1 MTILLFFKIS
11 LVSRLFL
18 GNYKISL
25 VSRLSS
31 LVFLLYL
38 SLIMEFLNQFIFGE
52 GIAHSIF
59 VLAMVIAVGT
69 LLAKVKVG
77 GISLGATWILF
88 AGIVASHFGMTLHTD
103 TLNFVRDFGL
113 TLFVFS
119 IGLQIGP
126 SFFSSLRQ
134 GGLKQMGLAIATMLL
149 GGVVAYLLF
158 LATDTPLQTMVGV
171 MDGAVANT
179 PAMGAAQQAYLDL
192 TGIDDKSIPLSFA
205 VAYPIGVVAVILAF
219 MVLRGVLRVDIK
231 KEREEVAR
239 RYGENRLAAKYSIE
253 VENGQMNGKSVG
265 EIRQIIARQFV
276 ISRISHDGN
285 KAFIADAS
293 SKVYCGDKIFVV
305 SSAEDKEAILAFLGR
320 EVEMLEEEW
329 GEFEGQ
335 LVSRRIVVTRSEI
348 NGKRFVDLRLR
359 TKYGINITRVNRAG
373 VDIIPHQGMEL
384 QLGDKVMV
392 VGSEEA
398 INEVS
403 KLLGNSL
410 KKLHEPHIFTLFLGI
425 ALGVL
430 VGSIPFIEAP
440 QPVKLGL
447 AAGPMLM
454 AIIIGRFG
462 THWHLITYTTLSANL
477 MLREVGLAMF
487 LASVGLASGNG
498 FVEAVVGGG
507 YIWLLYALVIAI
519 VPLLIIGLFAR
530 LYCKMDIFTIMGM
543 LSGSMT
549 NPIALNYAN
558 SLAGSDMPAI
568 SYATVYPLAMFLR
581 VLIAQTMILSLL

>member
-1 MTILLFFKIS
+1 
-11 LVSRLFL
+11 
-18 GNYKISL
+18 
-25 VSRLSS
+25 
-31 LVFLLYL
+31 
-38 SLIMEFLNQFIFGE
+38 MEFFREFIFGA

-59 VLAMVIAVGT
+59 VLAMVIAIGT
-69 LLAKVKVG
+69 TLAKIKVG

-88 AGIVASHFGMTLHTD
+88 AGIVASHFGMTLHAD

-126 SFFSSLRQ
+126 SFFASLRQ
-134 GGLKQMGLAIATMLL
+134 GGLKQMWLSILAMLL
-149 GGVVAYLLF
+149 AAVVAYLLVIP
-158 LATDTPLQTMVGV
+158 TETPLQTMVGV

-192 TGIDDKSIPLSFA
+192 TGIDDKSIPMGFA

-219 MVLRGVLRVDIK
+219 MLLKAILRIDLS
-231 KEREEVAR
+231 KEKEVVSKTF
-239 RYGENRLAAKYSIE
+239 GGNKLAAKFSIE
-253 VENGQMNGKSVG
+253 VTNRQMDGKSVG

-276 ISRISHDGN
+276 ISRISHSDN
-285 KAFIADAS
+285 KAFIADS
-293 SKVYCGDKIFVV
+293 LSKVYCGDKIFVV
-305 SSAEDKEAILAFLGR
+305 SSAEDKEAILAFLGN
-320 EVEMLEEEW
+320 EIEMLEEEW

-335 LVSRRIVVTRSEI
+335 LVSRRIVVTQPNI

-373 VDIIPHQGMEL
+373 VDIIPHQGIEL

-398 INEVS
+398 INEVA

-410 KKLHEPHIFTLFLGI
+410 KKLHEPHIFTLFIGI

-430 VGSIPFIEAP
+430 VGSIPLIDAP
-440 QPVKLGL
+440 QPIKLGL

-498 FVEAVVGGG
+498 FVDAVVGGG
-507 YIWLLYALVIAI
+507 YIWLLYALIIAV
-519 VPLLIIGLFAR
+519 VPLILVGVYAR
-530 LYCKMDIFTIMGM
+530 LRYKMDFFSIMGM
-543 LSGSMT
+543 LSGTMT

-581 VLIAQTMILSLL
+581 VIIAQLMILMLL

>member
-1 MTILLFFKIS
+1 
-11 LVSRLFL
+11 
-18 GNYKISL
+18 
-25 VSRLSS
+25 
-31 LVFLLYL
+31 
-38 SLIMEFLNQFIFGE
+38 MEFLEQFIFGE

-69 LLAKVKVG
+69 LLAKIKVG
-77 GISLGATWILF
+77 GISLGATWTLF
-88 AGIVASHFGMTLHTD
+88 AGIVASHLGMTLHAD

-134 GGLKQMGLAIATMLL
+134 GGLKQMWLSILTMLF
-149 GGVVAYLLF
+149 GAVVAYLLF

-219 MVLRGVLRVDIK
+219 MLLRWILRVDIS
-231 KEREEVAR
+231 KERDIVAKSM
-239 RYGENRLAAKYSIE
+239 GGNKLAAKFSIE
-253 VENGQMNGKSVG
+253 VTNRQMDGKSVG

-285 KAFIADAS
+285 KAFIADVS
-293 SKVYCGDKIFVV
+293 SKVYCGDKVFVV
-305 SSAEDKEAILAFLGR
+305 CAAEDKEAILAFLGS
-320 EVEMLEEEW
+320 EIEMLEEEW

-335 LVSRRIVVTRSEI
+335 LVSRRIVVTQPKI

-398 INEVS
+398 INEVA

-410 KKLHEPHIFTLFLGI
+410 KKLHEPHIFTLFIGI

-430 VGSIPFIEAP
+430 VGSIPLIDAP
-440 QPVKLGL
+440 QPIKLGL

-498 FVEAVVGGG
+498 FVEAVVNGG
-507 YIWLLYALVIAI
+507 YIWLLYALIIAV
-519 VPLLIIGLFAR
+519 VPLLIVGVYAR
-530 LYCKMDIFTIMGM
+530 LRYKMDLFTIMGM

-581 VLIAQTMILSLL
+581 VVIAQAMILMLM

>member
-1 MTILLFFKIS
+1 MEFFK
-11 LVSRLFL
+11 
-18 GNYKISL
+18 
-25 VSRLSS
+25 
-31 LVFLLYL
+31 
-38 SLIMEFLNQFIFGE
+38 EFIFGG

-59 VLAMVIAVGT
+59 VLAMVIAIGT
-69 LLAKVKVG
+69 TLAKIKVG

-88 AGIVASHFGMTLHTD
+88 AGIAASHFGMNLHVD
-103 TLNFVRDFGL
+103 TLNFMRDFGL

-126 SFFSSLRQ
+126 SFFTSLRQ
-134 GGLKQMGLAIATMLL
+134 GGLRQMGYSLLTMLL
-149 GGVVAYLLF
+149 AAVVAYLLF
-158 LATDTPLQTMVGV
+158 LATKTPLQTMVGV

-179 PAMGAAQQAYLDL
+179 PAMGATQQTFLDL
-192 TGIDDKSIPLSFA
+192 TGIDDKSIPMGFA

-219 MVLRGVLRVDIK
+219 MLLKAILRIDLA
-231 KEREEVAR
+231 KERDIVTQ
-239 RYGENRLAAKYSIE
+239 RLGGNKFAAKFSIE
-253 VENGQMNGKSVG
+253 VQNAQMDGKTVG
-265 EIRQIIARQFV
+265 EIRQIISRQFV
-276 ISRISHDGN
+276 ISRISHDQN
-285 KAFIADAS
+285 KAFIADAT

-305 SSAEDKEAILAFLGR
+305 SNAEDKEAILAFLGS
-320 EVEMLEEEW
+320 EIEMLEEEW

-335 LVSRRIVVTRSEI
+335 LVSRRIVVTQPEI

-373 VDIIPHQGMEL
+373 VDLIPHQGMEL

-398 INEVS
+398 INEVA

-410 KKLHEPHIFTLFLGI
+410 QKLRDPHIFTLFFGI
-425 ALGVL
+425 AMGVL
-430 VGSIPFIEAP
+430 VGSIPLINAP
-440 QPVKLGL
+440 QPIKLGL

-477 MLREVGLAMF
+477 MLREVGLSIF

-498 FVEAVVGGG
+498 FVDAVVGGG
-507 YIWLLYALVIAI
+507 YIWLVYAMIIAI
-519 VPLLIIGLFAR
+519 VPLIIVGIYAR
-530 LYCKMDIFTIMGM
+530 LRSKMDFFTIMGM
-543 LSGSMT
+543 LSGCMT

-581 VLIAQTMILSLL
+581 VVIAQAMILMFL

>member
-1 MTILLFFKIS
+1 
-11 LVSRLFL
+11 
-18 GNYKISL
+18 
-25 VSRLSS
+25 
-31 LVFLLYL
+31 
-38 SLIMEFLNQFIFGE
+38 MEFFREFIFGA

-59 VLAMVIAVGT
+59 VLAIVIAIGT
-69 LLAKVKVG
+69 LLAKINVG
-77 GISLGATWILF
+77 GISLGATWVLF
-88 AGIVASHFGMTLHTD
+88 AGIVASHFGMNLHAD
-103 TLNFVRDFGL
+103 TLSFVRDFGL

-134 GGLKQMGLAIATMLL
+134 GGLKQMWLSILAMLL
-149 GGVVAYLLF
+149 AAVVAYLLVF
-158 LATDTPLQTMVGV
+158 PTDTPLQTMVGV

-179 PAMGAAQQAYLDL
+179 PAMGAAQQTYLDL
-192 TGIDDKSIPLSFA
+192 TGIDDKSIPMGFA

-219 MVLRGVLRVDIK
+219 MILKAILRIDLS
-231 KEREEVAR
+231 KEKEIVASKF
-239 RYGENRLAAKYSIE
+239 GGNKLAAKFSIE
-253 VENGQMNGKSVG
+253 VTNRQMDGKTVG

-276 ISRISHDGN
+276 ISRISHGDN
-285 KAFIADAS
+285 KAFIADS
-293 SKVYCGDKIFVV
+293 TSQVHCGDKIFVV
-305 SSAEDKEAILAFLGR
+305 SSAEDKEAILAFLGH
-320 EVEMLEEEW
+320 EIEMLEEEW

-335 LVSRRIVVTRSEI
+335 LVSRRIVVTQPNI

-398 INEVS
+398 INEVA

-410 KKLHEPHIFTLFLGI
+410 KKLHEPHIFTLFIGI

-430 VGSIPFIEAP
+430 VGSIPLIDAP
-440 QPVKLGL
+440 QPIKLGL

-498 FVEAVVGGG
+498 FVDAVVGGG
-507 YIWLLYALVIAI
+507 YIWLLYALIIAV
-519 VPLLIIGLFAR
+519 VPLILVGVYAR
-530 LYCKMDIFTIMGM
+530 LRYKMDFFSIMGM
-543 LSGSMT
+543 LSGTMT

-581 VLIAQTMILSLL
+581 VIIAQSMILMLL

>member
-1 MTILLFFKIS
+1 
-11 LVSRLFL
+11 
-18 GNYKISL
+18 
-25 VSRLSS
+25 
-31 LVFLLYL
+31 
-38 SLIMEFLNQFIFGE
+38 MEFFEQFLFGE

-59 VLAMVIAVGT
+59 VLAMVVAVGT
-69 LLAKVKVG
+69 LFAKVKIA

-88 AGIVASHFGMTLHTD
+88 AGIVASHFGMNLHTE

-134 GGLKQMGLAIATMLL
+134 GGLRLMWLAILTIVL
-149 GGVVAYLLF
+149 GGVVAYLLS
-158 LATDTPLQTMVGV
+158 LITKTPLQTMVGV

-179 PAMGAAQQAYLDL
+179 PAMGATQQTFFDI
-192 TGIDDKSIPLSFA
+192 TGIDDRTIPMSFA
-205 VAYPIGVVAVILAF
+205 VAYPVGVVAVIIAF
-219 MVLRGVLRVDIK
+219 MLLRGLLRIDLRNESDI
-231 KEREEVAR
+231 VAK

-253 VENGQMNGKSVG
+253 VMNRQMDGKSVG
-265 EIRQIIARQFV
+265 EIRQIISRQFV

-285 KAFIADAS
+285 KASIADAS
-293 SKVYCGDKIFVV
+293 SVVHCGDKIFVV

-320 EVEMLEEEW
+320 EIEILEEEW
-329 GEFEGQ
+329 GEFEGE
-335 LVSRRIVVTRSEI
+335 LVSRRIIVTQPKI

-373 VDIIPHQGMEL
+373 VDLIPHQGMEL

-398 INEVS
+398 INEVA

-410 KKLHEPHIFTLFLGI
+410 KKLRDPHIFTLFFGI

-430 VGSIPFIEAP
+430 VGSIPLIEAS
-440 QPVKLGL
+440 QPIKLGL

-454 AIIIGRFG
+454 AILIGRFG

-477 MLREVGLAMF
+477 MLREVGLAIF
-487 LASVGLASGNG
+487 LASVGLASGSG
-498 FVEAVVGGG
+498 FVSAVAGGG
-507 YIWLLYALVIAI
+507 YIWLLYALIIAI
-519 VPLLIIGLFAR
+519 VPIILVGIYAR
-530 LYCKMDIFTIMGM
+530 LRFKMDFFTIMGV
-543 LSGSMT
+543 LSGCMT
-549 NPIALNYAN
+549 NSIALNYAN

-581 VLIAQTMILSLL
+581 VVIAQAMLLLLL

>member
-1 MTILLFFKIS
+1 
-11 LVSRLFL
+11 
-18 GNYKISL
+18 
-25 VSRLSS
+25 
-31 LVFLLYL
+31 
-38 SLIMEFLNQFIFGE
+38 MEFIEQFVFGE

-59 VLAMVIAVGT
+59 VLAIVIAVGT
-69 LLAKVKVG
+69 LLGRVKIG

-88 AGIVASHFGMTLHTD
+88 AGIVASHFGMTLHAD

-134 GGLKQMGLAIATMLL
+134 GGLKQMGLSICTMLL
-149 GGVVAYLLF
+149 GAGVAYLLF
-158 LATDTPLQTMVGV
+158 FATDTPLQTMVGV

-179 PAMGAAQQAYLDL
+179 PAMGATQQTYLDL

-205 VAYPIGVVAVILAF
+205 VAYPIGVVAVILVF
-219 MVLRGVLRVDIK
+219 VILRYILRVDIA
-231 KEREEVAR
+231 KERDIVAR
-239 RYGENRLAAKYSIE
+239 RMGGSKLAAKFSIE
-253 VENGQMNGKSVG
+253 VTNEQMNGKSVG

-276 ISRISHDGN
+276 ISRISHSDN
-285 KAFIADAS
+285 KAFIADS
-293 SKVYCGDKIFVV
+293 SSRVHCGDKIFVV

-320 EVEMLEEEW
+320 EIEMLEEEW

-335 LVSRRIVVTRSEI
+335 LVSRRIVVTQPNI

-398 INEVS
+398 INEVA

-410 KKLHEPHIFTLFLGI
+410 KKLRDPHIFTLFLGI

-430 VGSIPFIEAP
+430 VGSIPLIEAP
-440 QPVKLGL
+440 QPIKLGL

-498 FVEAVVGGG
+498 FVDAVVGGG
-507 YIWLLYALVIAI
+507 YIWLLYALVIAV
-519 VPLLIIGLFAR
+519 VPLLIIGIYAR
-530 LYCKMDIFTIMGM
+530 LRYKMDLFTIMGM
-543 LSGSMT
+543 LSGTMT

-581 VLIAQTMILSLL
+581 VIIAQMMILFLM

>member
-1 MTILLFFKIS
+1 
-11 LVSRLFL
+11 
-18 GNYKISL
+18 
-25 VSRLSS
+25 
-31 LVFLLYL
+31 
-38 SLIMEFLNQFIFGE
+38 MEFLNQFIFGE

-59 VLAMVIAVGT
+59 VLAMTIAVGT
-69 LLAKVKVG
+69 LLAKIKVG
-77 GISLGATWILF
+77 GISLGATWTLF
-88 AGIVASHFGMTLHTD
+88 AGIVASHFGMSLHAD

-134 GGLKQMGLAIATMLL
+134 GGLRQAWLAIMTMIF
-149 GGVVAYLLF
+149 GAVVAYLLF
-158 LATDTPLQTMVGV
+158 LATNDTPLQTMVGV

-179 PAMGAAQQAYLDL
+179 PAMGATQQAYLDL
-192 TGIDDKSIPLSFA
+192 TTIDDKNIPMGFA

-219 MVLRGVLRVDIK
+219 MLLKKMLRVDIS
-231 KEREEVAR
+231 KEREVVASTMA
-239 RYGENRLAAKYSIE
+239 GNKPASKFSIE
-253 VENGQMNGKSVG
+253 VTNAQIDGKTVG
-265 EIRQIIARQFV
+265 ELRQIVARQFV

-285 KAFIADAS
+285 KAFIADSS
-293 SKVYCGDKIFVV
+293 SKIYCGDKIFVV
-305 SSAEDKEAILAFLGR
+305 SNAEDKEAILAFLGR
-320 EVEMLEEEW
+320 EIEMLEKEW

-335 LVSRRIVVTRSEI
+335 LVSRRIVVTQQNI

-398 INEVS
+398 INEVA

-410 KKLHEPHIFTLFLGI
+410 RKLHEPHIFTLFIGI

-430 VGSIPFIEAP
+430 VGSIPLIDAP
-440 QPVKLGL
+440 QPIKLGL

-487 LASVGLASGNG
+487 LASVGLASGKG
-498 FVEAVVGGG
+498 FVDAVAGGG
-507 YIWLLYALVIAI
+507 YIWLLYALIIAI
-519 VPLLIIGLFAR
+519 IPLLIVGIYAR
-530 LYCKMDIFTIMGM
+530 LRYKMDFFTIMGT

-558 SLAGSDMPAI
+558 SLAGNDMPAI

-581 VLIAQTMILSLL
+581 VVIAQAMILMFL

>member
-1 MTILLFFKIS
+1 
-11 LVSRLFL
+11 
-18 GNYKISL
+18 
-25 VSRLSS
+25 
-31 LVFLLYL
+31 
-38 SLIMEFLNQFIFGE
+38 MEFFREFIFGA

-59 VLAMVIAVGT
+59 VLAMVIAIGT
-69 LLAKVKVG
+69 TLAKIKVG

-88 AGIVASHFGMTLHTD
+88 AGIVASHFGMTLHAD

-126 SFFSSLRQ
+126 SFFASLRQ
-134 GGLKQMGLAIATMLL
+134 GGLKQMWLSILAMLL
-149 GGVVAYLLF
+149 AAVVAYLLVIP
-158 LATDTPLQTMVGV
+158 TETPLQTMVGV

-179 PAMGAAQQAYLDL
+179 PAMGAAQQTYLDL
-192 TGIDDKSIPLSFA
+192 TGIDDKSIPMGFA

-219 MVLRGVLRVDIK
+219 MLLKAILRIDLS
-231 KEREEVAR
+231 KEKEVVSKAF
-239 RYGENRLAAKYSIE
+239 GGNKLAAKFSIE
-253 VENGQMNGKSVG
+253 VTNKQMNGKSVG

-276 ISRISHDGN
+276 ISRISHSDN
-285 KAFIADAS
+285 KAFIADS
-293 SKVYCGDKIFVV
+293 SSQVHCGDKIFVV
-305 SSAEDKEAILAFLGR
+305 SSAEDKEAILAFLGN
-320 EVEMLEEEW
+320 EIEMLEEEW

-335 LVSRRIVVTRSEI
+335 LVSRRIVVTQPNI

-398 INEVS
+398 INEVA

-410 KKLHEPHIFTLFLGI
+410 KKLHEPHIFTLFIGI

-430 VGSIPFIEAP
+430 VGSIPLIDAP
-440 QPVKLGL
+440 QPIKLGL

-498 FVEAVVGGG
+498 FVDAVVGGG
-507 YIWLLYALVIAI
+507 YIWLLYALIIAV
-519 VPLLIIGLFAR
+519 VPLILVGIYAR
-530 LYCKMDIFTIMGM
+530 LRYKMDFFSIMGM
-543 LSGSMT
+543 LSGTMT

-581 VLIAQTMILSLL
+581 VIIAQSMILMLL

>member
-1 MTILLFFKIS
+1 
-11 LVSRLFL
+11 
-18 GNYKISL
+18 
-25 VSRLSS
+25 
-31 LVFLLYL
+31 
-38 SLIMEFLNQFIFGE
+38 MEFFREFIFGA

-59 VLAMVIAVGT
+59 VLAVVIAIGT
-69 LLAKVKVG
+69 LLAKIKVG

-88 AGIVASHFGMTLHTD
+88 AGIVASHFGMNLHAD

-126 SFFSSLRQ
+126 SFFASLRQ
-134 GGLKQMGLAIATMLL
+134 GGLKQMWLSILAMLL
-149 GGVVAYLLF
+149 AAVVAYLLVIP
-158 LATDTPLQTMVGV
+158 TETPLQTMVGV

-192 TGIDDKSIPLSFA
+192 TGIDDKSIPMGFA

-219 MVLRGVLRVDIK
+219 MLLKAILRIDLS
-231 KEREEVAR
+231 KERDAVDKAF
-239 RYGENRLAAKYSIE
+239 GSNKLAAKFSIE
-253 VENGQMNGKSVG
+253 VTNEQMNGKSVG

-276 ISRISHDGN
+276 ISRISHSDN
-285 KAFIADAS
+285 KAFIADS
-293 SKVYCGDKIFVV
+293 TSTVHCGDKIFVV
-305 SSAEDKEAILAFLGR
+305 SSAEDKEAILAFLGN
-320 EVEMLEEEW
+320 EIEMLEEEW

-335 LVSRRIVVTRSEI
+335 LVSRRIVVTQPNI

-373 VDIIPHQGMEL
+373 VDIIPRQGMEL

-398 INEVS
+398 INEVA

-410 KKLHEPHIFTLFLGI
+410 KKLHEPHIFTLFIGI

-430 VGSIPFIEAP
+430 VGSIPLIDAP
-440 QPVKLGL
+440 QPIKLGL

-498 FVEAVVGGG
+498 FIDAVVGGG
-507 YIWLLYALVIAI
+507 YIWLLYALIIAV
-519 VPLLIIGLFAR
+519 VPLLIVGVYAR
-530 LYCKMDIFTIMGM
+530 LRYKMDFFSIMGM
-543 LSGSMT
+543 LSGTMT

-581 VLIAQTMILSLL
+581 VIIAQTMILMFL

>member
-1 MTILLFFKIS
+1 MEFFK
-11 LVSRLFL
+11 
-18 GNYKISL
+18 
-25 VSRLSS
+25 
-31 LVFLLYL
+31 
-38 SLIMEFLNQFIFGE
+38 EFIFGE

-69 LLAKVKVG
+69 ILAKIKVG

-88 AGIVASHFGMTLHTD
+88 AGIVASHFGMTLHAE

-134 GGLKQMGLAIATMLL
+134 GGLRQMGFSILTMLL
-149 GGVVAYLLF
+149 GAAVTYLLF
-158 LATDTPLQTMVGV
+158 LATKTPLQTMVGV

-179 PAMGAAQQAYLDL
+179 PAMGATQQSYLDL

-205 VAYPIGVVAVILAF
+205 VAYPIGIMAVILAF
-219 MVLRGVLRVDIK
+219 MLLKSILRIDLS
-231 KEREEVAR
+231 KERDIVSQKF
-239 RYGENRLAAKYSIE
+239 GGNKFAAKYSIE
-253 VENGQMNGKSVG
+253 VTNRQMDGKSVG
-265 EIRQIIARQFV
+265 SIRQIIARQFV

-285 KAFIADAS
+285 KAFIADATS
-293 SKVYCGDKIFVV
+293 VVHCGDKIFVV
-305 SSAEDKEAILAFLGR
+305 SSIEDKEAILAYLGR
-320 EVEMLEEEW
+320 EIEMLEEEW

-335 LVSRRIVVTRSEI
+335 LVSRRIIVTQPSI

-373 VDIIPHQGMEL
+373 VDLIPHQGMEL

-398 INEVS
+398 INEVA

-410 KKLHEPHIFTLFLGI
+410 QKLRDPHIFTLFFGI

-430 VGSIPFIEAP
+430 VGSIPLIDAP
-440 QPVKLGL
+440 QPIKLGL

-477 MLREVGLAMF
+477 MLREVGLAIF

-498 FVEAVVGGG
+498 FVDAVVGGG
-507 YIWLLYALVIAI
+507 YIWLLYALIIATI
-519 VPLLIIGLFAR
+519 PLLIAGLYAR
-530 LYCKMDIFTIMGM
+530 LRYKMDFFSIMGM
-543 LSGSMT
+543 LSGTMT

-581 VLIAQTMILSLL
+581 VIIAQSMILMFL

>member
-1 MTILLFFKIS
+1 
-11 LVSRLFL
+11 
-18 GNYKISL
+18 
-25 VSRLSS
+25 
-31 LVFLLYL
+31 
-38 SLIMEFLNQFIFGE
+38 MEFLEQFIFGA

-69 LLAKVKVG
+69 LLAKIKVG

-88 AGIVASHFGMTLHTD
+88 AGIVASHFGMNLHAD

-126 SFFSSLRQ
+126 SFFSSLRH
-134 GGLKQMGLAIATMLL
+134 GGLKQMWLSILTMLF
-149 GGVVAYLLF
+149 GAVVTYLLF

-219 MVLRGVLRVDIK
+219 IILRGVLRINIT
-231 KEREEVAR
+231 KECEEA
-239 RYGENRLAAKYSIE
+239 EKRLGGNKFAAKFSIE
-253 VENGQMNGKSVG
+253 VTNEQMNGKSVG

-285 KAFIADAS
+285 KAFIADVS
-293 SKVYCGDKIFVV
+293 SKVYCGDKVFVV
-305 SSAEDKEAILAFLGR
+305 CAAEDKEAILAFLGS
-320 EVEMLEEEW
+320 EIEMLEEEW

-335 LVSRRIVVTRSEI
+335 LVSRRIVVTQPNI

-398 INEVS
+398 INEVA

-410 KKLHEPHIFTLFLGI
+410 KKLHEPHIFTLFIGI

-430 VGSIPFIEAP
+430 VGSIPLIDAP
-440 QPVKLGL
+440 QPIKLGL

-487 LASVGLASGNG
+487 LAAVGLASGDG
-498 FVEAVVGGG
+498 FVEAVVDGG
-507 YIWLLYALVIAI
+507 YIWLLYALVIAV
-519 VPLLIIGLFAR
+519 VPLLIVGIYAR
-530 LYCKMDIFTIMGM
+530 LRYKMNFLTIMGM
-543 LSGSMT
+543 LSGTMT

-581 VLIAQTMILSLL
+581 VVIAQAMILMFL

>member
-1 MTILLFFKIS
+1 
-11 LVSRLFL
+11 
-18 GNYKISL
+18 
-25 VSRLSS
+25 
-31 LVFLLYL
+31 
-38 SLIMEFLNQFIFGE
+38 MEFINQFIFGE

-69 LLAKVKVG
+69 LLAKIKVG

-88 AGIVASHFGMTLHTD
+88 AGIMASHFGMTLHTD

-126 SFFSSLRQ
+126 SFFSSLRH
-134 GGLKQMGLAIATMLL
+134 GGLRQMWLSIVTMVI
-149 GGVVAYLLF
+149 GAFVAYLLF

-219 MVLRGVLRVDIK
+219 MILRKALRVDIN
-231 KEREEVAR
+231 KERDIVAKSM
-239 RYGENRLAAKYSIE
+239 GGNKFAAKFSIE
-253 VENGQMNGKSVG
+253 VTNSQMDGKSVG
-265 EIRQIIARQFV
+265 DIRQIIARQFV

-293 SKVYCGDKIFVV
+293 SKVYCGDKVFVV
-305 SSAEDKEAILAFLGR
+305 CGAEDKEAILAFLGR
-320 EVEMLEEEW
+320 EIEMLEEEW

-335 LVSRRIVVTRSEI
+335 LVSRRIVVTQPDI

-440 QPVKLGL
+440 QPIKLGL
-447 AAGPMLM
+447 AAGSMLM

-498 FVEAVVGGG
+498 FVDAVVNGG
-507 YIWLLYALVIAI
+507 YIWLLYALIIAV
-519 VPLLIIGLFAR
+519 VPLLIVGVYAR
-530 LYCKMDIFTIMGM
+530 LRYKMDLFTIMGM

-581 VLIAQTMILSLL
+581 VIIAQTMILMLV

>member
-1 MTILLFFKIS
+1 MQFAT
-11 LVSRLFL
+11 
-18 GNYKISL
+18 
-25 VSRLSS
+25 
-31 LVFLLYL
+31 
-38 SLIMEFLNQFIFGE
+38 MEFIEQFIFGS

-59 VLAMVIAVGT
+59 VLATVIATGT
-69 LLAKVKVG
+69 LLAKIKIG
-77 GISLGATWILF
+77 GISLGATWTLF
-88 AGIVASHFGMTLHTD
+88 AGIVASHFGMKLDAD
-103 TLNFVRDFGL
+103 TLGFVRDFGL

-126 SFFSSLRQ
+126 SFFSSLRH
-134 GGLKQMGLAIATMLL
+134 GGLRQMWLSVLTMIL
-149 GGVVAYLLF
+149 GAVVAYLLYWV
-158 LATDTPLQTMVGV
+158 TNTPLQTMVGV

-179 PAMGAAQQAYLDL
+179 PAMGATQQTYLDL

-219 MVLRGVLRVDIK
+219 MLLRKILRIDLT
-231 KEREEVAR
+231 KEREDAEKR
-239 RYGENRLAAKYSIE
+239 MGENKMAAKFSIE
-253 VENGQMNGKSVG
+253 VTNQQMNGKSVG
-265 EIRQIIARQFV
+265 EIRQIISRQFV
-276 ISRISHDGN
+276 ISRISHAEN
-285 KAFIADAS
+285 KAFIADVN
-293 SKVYCGDKIFVV
+293 SKVYTGDKIFVV
-305 SSAEDKEAILAFLGR
+305 SNAEDKQAILAFLGT
-320 EVEMLEEEW
+320 EIEMLEEEW

-335 LVSRRIVVTRSEI
+335 LVSRRIVVTQPKI

-430 VGSIPFIEAP
+430 VGSIPLIDAP
-440 QPVKLGL
+440 QPIKLGL

-477 MLREVGLAMF
+477 MLREVGLAIF

-498 FVEAVVGGG
+498 FVDAVVGGG
-507 YIWLLYALVIAI
+507 YIWLLYSLIIAV
-519 VPLLIIGLFAR
+519 VPLVLVGIYAR
-530 LYCKMDIFTIMGM
+530 LRYKMDFYTIMGV

-558 SLAGSDMPAI
+558 SSAGSDMPAI

-581 VLIAQTMILSLL
+581 VIIAQMMIMMFV

>member
-1 MTILLFFKIS
+1 
-11 LVSRLFL
+11 
-18 GNYKISL
+18 
-25 VSRLSS
+25 
-31 LVFLLYL
+31 
-38 SLIMEFLNQFIFGE
+38 MEFFREFIFGA

-59 VLAMVIAVGT
+59 VLAMVIAIGT
-69 LLAKVKVG
+69 TLAKIKVG

-88 AGIVASHFGMTLHTD
+88 AGIVASHFGMTLHAD

-126 SFFSSLRQ
+126 SFFASLRQ
-134 GGLKQMGLAIATMLL
+134 GGLKQMWLSILAMLL
-149 GGVVAYLLF
+149 AAVVAYLLVIP
-158 LATDTPLQTMVGV
+158 TETPLQTMVGV

-179 PAMGAAQQAYLDL
+179 PAMGAAQQTYLDL
-192 TGIDDKSIPLSFA
+192 TGIDDKSIPMGFA

-219 MVLRGVLRVDIK
+219 MLLKAILRIDLS
-231 KEREEVAR
+231 KEKEVVSKAF
-239 RYGENRLAAKYSIE
+239 GGNKLAAKFSIE
-253 VENGQMNGKSVG
+253 VTNEQMNGKSVG

-276 ISRISHDGN
+276 ISRISHSDN
-285 KAFIADAS
+285 KAFIADS
-293 SKVYCGDKIFVV
+293 SSQVHCGDKIFVV
-305 SSAEDKEAILAFLGR
+305 SSAEDKEAILAFLGN
-320 EVEMLEEEW
+320 EIEMLEEEW

-335 LVSRRIVVTRSEI
+335 LVSRRIVVTQPNI

-398 INEVS
+398 INEVA

-410 KKLHEPHIFTLFLGI
+410 KKLHEPHIFTLFIGI

-430 VGSIPFIEAP
+430 VGSIPLIDAP
-440 QPVKLGL
+440 QPIKLGL

-477 MLREVGLAMF
+477 MLREVGLAIF

-498 FVEAVVGGG
+498 FVDAVVGGG
-507 YIWLLYALVIAI
+507 YIWLLYALIIAV
-519 VPLLIIGLFAR
+519 VPLILVGVYAR
-530 LYCKMDIFTIMGM
+530 LRYKMDFFSIMGM
-543 LSGSMT
+543 LSGTMT

-581 VLIAQTMILSLL
+581 VIIAQSMILMLL

>member
-1 MTILLFFKIS
+1 
-11 LVSRLFL
+11 
-18 GNYKISL
+18 
-25 VSRLSS
+25 
-31 LVFLLYL
+31 
-38 SLIMEFLNQFIFGE
+38 MEFFREFIFGA

-59 VLAMVIAVGT
+59 VLAMVIAIGT
-69 LLAKVKVG
+69 TLAKIKVG

-88 AGIVASHFGMTLHTD
+88 AGIVASHFGMTLHAD

-126 SFFSSLRQ
+126 SFFASLRQ
-134 GGLKQMGLAIATMLL
+134 GGLKQMWLSILAMLL
-149 GGVVAYLLF
+149 AAVVAYLLVIP
-158 LATDTPLQTMVGV
+158 TETPLQTMVGV

-179 PAMGAAQQAYLDL
+179 PAMGAAQQTYLDL
-192 TGIDDKSIPLSFA
+192 MGIDDKSIPMGFA
-205 VAYPIGVVAVILAF
+205 VAYPVGVVAVILAF
-219 MVLRGVLRVDIK
+219 MLLKAILRIDLS
-231 KEREEVAR
+231 KERDVVASKF
-239 RYGENRLAAKYSIE
+239 GGNKLAAKYSIE
-253 VENGQMNGKSVG
+253 VTNRQMDGKSVG

-276 ISRISHDGN
+276 ISRISHSDN
-285 KAFIADAS
+285 KAFIADS
-293 SKVYCGDKIFVV
+293 SSEVHCGDKIFVV
-305 SSAEDKEAILAFLGR
+305 SAAEDKEAILAFLGN
-320 EVEMLEEEW
+320 EIEMLEEEW

-335 LVSRRIVVTRSEI
+335 LVSRRIVVTQPNI

-359 TKYGINITRVNRAG
+359 TKYGININRVNRAG

-398 INEVS
+398 INEVA

-410 KKLHEPHIFTLFLGI
+410 KKLHEPHIFTLFIGI

-430 VGSIPFIEAP
+430 VGSIPLIDAP
-440 QPVKLGL
+440 QPIKLGL

-498 FVEAVVGGG
+498 FVDAVVGGG
-507 YIWLLYALVIAI
+507 YIWLLYALIIAV
-519 VPLLIIGLFAR
+519 VPLILVGVYAR
-530 LYCKMDIFTIMGM
+530 LRYKMDFFSIMGM
-543 LSGSMT
+543 LSGTMT

-581 VLIAQTMILSLL
+581 VIIAQSMILMLL

>member
-1 MTILLFFKIS
+1 MEFFK
-11 LVSRLFL
+11 
-18 GNYKISL
+18 
-25 VSRLSS
+25 
-31 LVFLLYL
+31 
-38 SLIMEFLNQFIFGE
+38 EFIFGE

-69 LLAKVKVG
+69 TLAKIKVG

-88 AGIVASHFGMTLHTD
+88 AGIVASHFGMNLHAE

-134 GGLKQMGLAIATMLL
+134 GGLRQMGLSIFTMLL
-149 GGVVAYLLF
+149 AAVVAYLLF
-158 LATDTPLQTMVGV
+158 LATETPLQTMVGV

-179 PAMGAAQQAYLDL
+179 PAMGATQQTFLDL
-192 TGIDDKSIPLSFA
+192 TGVDDKSIPLSFA

-219 MVLRGVLRVDIK
+219 MLLKKILRIDLA
-231 KEREEVAR
+231 KEREIVSQ
-239 RYGENRLAAKYSIE
+239 RLGGNKFAAKFSIE
-253 VENGQMNGKSVG
+253 VTNRQMDGKTVG
-265 EIRQIIARQFV
+265 EIRQIISRQFV
-276 ISRISHDGN
+276 ISRISHGDN
-285 KAFIADAS
+285 KAFIADATS
-293 SKVYCGDKIFVV
+293 EVHCGDKIFVV
-305 SSAEDKEAILAFLGR
+305 SSTEDKDAILAFLGR
-320 EVEMLEEEW
+320 EIEMLEEEW

-335 LVSRRIVVTRSEI
+335 LVSRRIIVTQPKI

-373 VDIIPHQGMEL
+373 VDLIPHQGMEL

-398 INEVS
+398 INEVA

-410 KKLHEPHIFTLFLGI
+410 QKLRDPHIFTLFFGI

-430 VGSIPFIEAP
+430 VGSIPLIDAP
-440 QPVKLGL
+440 QPIKLGL

-477 MLREVGLAMF
+477 MLREVGLAIF

-498 FVEAVVGGG
+498 FVDAVVGGG
-507 YIWLLYALVIAI
+507 YIWLVYALIIAV
-519 VPLLIIGLFAR
+519 VPLVIVGIYAR
-530 LYCKMDIFTIMGM
+530 LRSKMDFFTIMGM

-558 SLAGSDMPAI
+558 TLAGSDMPAI

-581 VLIAQTMILSLL
+581 VIIAQGMILMFL

>member
-1 MTILLFFKIS
+1 
-11 LVSRLFL
+11 
-18 GNYKISL
+18 
-25 VSRLSS
+25 
-31 LVFLLYL
+31 
-38 SLIMEFLNQFIFGE
+38 MEFLEQFIFGE

-69 LLAKVKVG
+69 LLAKIKVG
-77 GISLGATWILF
+77 GISLGATWTLF
-88 AGIVASHFGMTLHTD
+88 AGIVASHLGMTLHAD

-134 GGLKQMGLAIATMLL
+134 GGLKQMWLSILAMLFAA
-149 GGVVAYLLF
+149 VVAYLLF

-219 MVLRGVLRVDIK
+219 MLLRWILRVDIA
-231 KEREEVAR
+231 KERDIVAKSM
-239 RYGENRLAAKYSIE
+239 GGNKLAAKFSIE
-253 VENGQMNGKSVG
+253 VTNEQMNGKSVG

-285 KAFIADAS
+285 KAFIADS
-293 SKVYCGDKIFVV
+293 SSRVYCGDKVFVV
-305 SSAEDKEAILAFLGR
+305 CAAEDKEAILAFLGK
-320 EVEMLEEEW
+320 EIEMLEEEW

-335 LVSRRIVVTRSEI
+335 LVSRRIVVTQPNI

-398 INEVS
+398 INEVA

-410 KKLHEPHIFTLFLGI
+410 KKLHEPHIFTLFIGI

-430 VGSIPFIEAP
+430 VGSIPLIDAP
-440 QPVKLGL
+440 QPIKLGL

-498 FVEAVVGGG
+498 FVEAVVNGG
-507 YIWLLYALVIAI
+507 YIWLLYALIIAV
-519 VPLLIIGLFAR
+519 VPLLIVGVYAR
-530 LYCKMDIFTIMGM
+530 LRYKMDLFTIMGM

-581 VLIAQTMILSLL
+581 VVIAQAMILMFL

>member
-1 MTILLFFKIS
+1 MEFFK
-11 LVSRLFL
+11 
-18 GNYKISL
+18 
-25 VSRLSS
+25 
-31 LVFLLYL
+31 
-38 SLIMEFLNQFIFGE
+38 EFIFGG

-59 VLAMVIAVGT
+59 VLAMVIAIGT
-69 LLAKVKVG
+69 TLAKIKVG

-88 AGIVASHFGMTLHTD
+88 AGIAASHFGMNLHVD
-103 TLNFVRDFGL
+103 TLNFMRDFGL

-126 SFFSSLRQ
+126 SFFASLRQ
-134 GGLKQMGLAIATMLL
+134 GGLRQMGYSLLTMLL
-149 GGVVAYLLF
+149 AAVVAYLLF
-158 LATDTPLQTMVGV
+158 LATKIPLQTMVGV

-179 PAMGAAQQAYLDL
+179 PAMGATQQTFLDL
-192 TGIDDKSIPLSFA
+192 TGIDDKSIPMGFA

-219 MVLRGVLRVDIK
+219 MLLKAILHIDLA
-231 KEREEVAR
+231 KERDIVTQ
-239 RYGENRLAAKYSIE
+239 RLGGNKFAAKFSIE
-253 VENGQMNGKSVG
+253 VQNAQMDGKTVG
-265 EIRQIIARQFV
+265 EIRQIISRQFV
-276 ISRISHDGN
+276 ISRISHDQN
-285 KAFIADAS
+285 KAFIADAT

-305 SSAEDKEAILAFLGR
+305 SNAEDKEAILAFLGS
-320 EVEMLEEEW
+320 EIEMLEEEW

-335 LVSRRIVVTRSEI
+335 LVSRRIVVTQPEI

-373 VDIIPHQGMEL
+373 VDLIPHQGMEL

-398 INEVS
+398 INEVA

-410 KKLHEPHIFTLFLGI
+410 QKLRDPHIFTLFFGI
-425 ALGVL
+425 AMGVL
-430 VGSIPFIEAP
+430 VGSIPLINAP
-440 QPVKLGL
+440 QPIKLGL

-477 MLREVGLAMF
+477 MLREVGLSIF

-498 FVEAVVGGG
+498 FVDAVVGGG
-507 YIWLLYALVIAI
+507 YIWPVYAMIIAI
-519 VPLLIIGLFAR
+519 VPLVSVGIYAR
-530 LYCKMDIFTIMGM
+530 LRSKMDFFTIMGM
-543 LSGSMT
+543 LSGCMT

-581 VLIAQTMILSLL
+581 VVIAQAMILMFL

>member
-1 MTILLFFKIS
+1 
-11 LVSRLFL
+11 
-18 GNYKISL
+18 
-25 VSRLSS
+25 
-31 LVFLLYL
+31 
-38 SLIMEFLNQFIFGE
+38 MEFFREFIFGA

-69 LLAKVKVG
+69 TLAKIKVG

-88 AGIVASHFGMTLHTD
+88 AGIVASHFGMTLHAD

-126 SFFSSLRQ
+126 SFFASLRQ
-134 GGLKQMGLAIATMLL
+134 GGLKQMWLSILAMLL
-149 GGVVAYLLF
+149 AAVVAYLLVIP
-158 LATDTPLQTMVGV
+158 TETPLQTMVGV

-179 PAMGAAQQAYLDL
+179 PAMGAAQQTYLDL
-192 TGIDDKSIPLSFA
+192 TGIDDKSIPMGFA
-205 VAYPIGVVAVILAF
+205 VAYPVGVVAVILAF
-219 MVLRGVLRVDIK
+219 MLLKAILRIDLS
-231 KEREEVAR
+231 KEKEVVSKTF
-239 RYGENRLAAKYSIE
+239 GGNKLAAKFSIE
-253 VENGQMNGKSVG
+253 VTNKQTNGKSVG

-276 ISRISHDGN
+276 ISRISHSDN
-285 KAFIADAS
+285 KAFIADS
-293 SKVYCGDKIFVV
+293 SSQVHCGDKIFVV
-305 SSAEDKEAILAFLGR
+305 SSAEDKEAILAFLGN
-320 EVEMLEEEW
+320 EIEMLEEEW

-335 LVSRRIVVTRSEI
+335 LVSRRIVVTQPNI

-398 INEVS
+398 INEVA

-410 KKLHEPHIFTLFLGI
+410 KKLHEPHIFTLFIGI

-430 VGSIPFIEAP
+430 VGSIPLIDAP
-440 QPVKLGL
+440 QPIKLGL

-498 FVEAVVGGG
+498 FVDAVVGGG
-507 YIWLLYALVIAI
+507 YIWLLYALIIAV
-519 VPLLIIGLFAR
+519 VPLILVGIYAR
-530 LYCKMDIFTIMGM
+530 LRYKMDFFSIMGM
-543 LSGSMT
+543 LSGTMT

-581 VLIAQTMILSLL
+581 VIIAQSMILMLL

>member
-1 MTILLFFKIS
+1 MDFIK
-11 LVSRLFL
+11 
-18 GNYKISL
+18 
-25 VSRLSS
+25 
-31 LVFLLYL
+31 
-38 SLIMEFLNQFIFGE
+38 EFIFGE

-59 VLAMVIAVGT
+59 VLAVVIAVGT
-69 LLAKVKVG
+69 LFAKVKIG
-77 GISLGATWILF
+77 GISLGATWTLF
-88 AGIVASHFGMTLHTD
+88 AGIVASHFGMTLHAD

-126 SFFSSLRQ
+126 SFFASLRH
-134 GGLKQMGLAIATMLL
+134 GGLRQMWLSIVTMLL
-149 GGVVAYLLF
+149 GAVVAYLLY

-179 PAMGAAQQAYLDL
+179 PAMGAAQQTYLDI

-205 VAYPIGVVAVILAF
+205 VAYPIGVVAVIIAF
-219 MVLRGVLRVDIK
+219 MILRKVLRVDIA

-239 RYGENRLAAKYSIE
+239 RFGDNKLAAKFSIE
-253 VENGQMNGKSVG
+253 VTNRQIDGKSVG

-285 KAFIADAS
+285 KAFIADVS
-293 SKVYCGDKIFVV
+293 SRVYCGDKVFVV
-305 SSAEDKEAILAFLGR
+305 CAADDKEAILAFLGR
-320 EVEMLEEEW
+320 EIEMLEEEW

-335 LVSRRIVVTRSEI
+335 LVSRRIVVTQPNI

-392 VGSEEA
+392 VGSESA
-398 INEVS
+398 INEVA

-430 VGSIPFIEAP
+430 VGSIPLIDTP

-498 FVEAVVGGG
+498 FVDAVVGGG
-507 YIWLLYALVIAI
+507 YIWLLYALVIAV
-519 VPLLIIGLFAR
+519 VPLLIVGVYAR
-530 LYCKMDIFTIMGM
+530 LRYKMDLFTIMGM
-543 LSGSMT
+543 LSGGMT

-581 VLIAQTMILSLL
+581 VIIAQAMIMLI

>member
-1 MTILLFFKIS
+1 
-11 LVSRLFL
+11 
-18 GNYKISL
+18 
-25 VSRLSS
+25 
-31 LVFLLYL
+31 
-38 SLIMEFLNQFIFGE
+38 MEFLKEFIFGD

-59 VLAMVIAVGT
+59 VLATVIAVGT
-69 LLAKVKVG
+69 TLAKLKIG

-88 AGIVASHFGMTLHTD
+88 AGIVASHFGMNLHTD
-103 TLNFVRDFGL
+103 TLSFVRDFGL

-134 GGLKQMGLAIATMLL
+134 GGVRQMWISILTMLL
-149 GGVVAYLLF
+149 TAVVAYLLF
-158 LATDTPLQTMVGV
+158 LATKTPLQTMVGV

-179 PAMGAAQQAYLDL
+179 PAMGATQQTYLDL
-192 TGIDDKSIPLSFA
+192 TGIDDKSIPMGFA
-205 VAYPIGVVAVILAF
+205 IAYPVGVVAVIIAF
-219 MVLRGVLRVDIK
+219 MILKAVLRIDIS
-231 KEREEVAR
+231 KERDVVAQ
-239 RYGENRLAAKYSIE
+239 RLGGNKFAAKFSIE
-253 VENGQMNGKSVG
+253 VQNTQMDGKSVG
-265 EIRQIIARQFV
+265 EIRQIISRQFV

-285 KAFIADAS
+285 KASIADATS
-293 SKVYCGDKIFVV
+293 VVHCGDKIFVV
-305 SSAEDKEAILAFLGR
+305 SSNEDKEAILAFLGR
-320 EVEMLEEEW
+320 EIEMLEEEW
-329 GEFEGQ
+329 GEFDGQ
-335 LVSRRIVVTRSEI
+335 LVSRRIIVTQPEI

-398 INEVS
+398 INQVA

-410 KKLHEPHIFTLFLGI
+410 QKLRDPHIFTLFLGI

-430 VGSIPFIEAP
+430 VGSIPLIDAP
-440 QPVKLGL
+440 QPIKLGL

-487 LASVGLASGNG
+487 LASVGLASGDG
-498 FVEAVVGGG
+498 FVAAIASGG
-507 YIWLLYALVIAI
+507 YIWLLYALIIAV
-519 VPLLIIGLFAR
+519 VPLLIVGIYAR
-530 LYCKMDIFTIMGM
+530 LRYKMDFFTIMGT

-558 SLAGSDMPAI
+558 SLAGSDISAI

-581 VLIAQTMILSLL
+581 VIIAQAMIMMLL